1 MSAKNLIHQVM
12 AEIGPLLELG
22 AVIESDDG
30 DGWILAIDEHES
42 VLVELDETEE
52 RILLSAGA
60 GLPPDD
66 ARPRLYE
73 MLLAY
78 NREWHA
84 TGGICMALEEP
95 GGEVVQMLELPVAGL
110 DVARLAQ
117 VFVAFLEILTGWC
130 TVVAAQAGAGDRSG
144 ESVPDGGIQV

>member
-1 MSAKNLIHQVM
+1 MSAKSLVTQVM
-12 AEIGPLLELG
+12 TEIGPLLELG

-30 DGWILAIDEHES
+30 DGWILVVDEDNS

-52 RILLSAGA
+52 RILLSADA
-60 GLPPDD
+60 GLPDDD

-78 NREWHA
+78 NRQWHA
-84 TGGICMALEEP
+84 TGGIRMALEEP

-110 DVARLAQ
+110 GVTRLAQ
-117 VFVAFLEILTGWC
+117 VFVAFLEVLAGWR
-130 TVVAAQAGAGDRSG
+130 TIVARQAGADDRSDA
-144 ESVPDGGIQV
+144 STPDGGIPV